1 MSKRRIASRASSV
14 TTESSEE
21 YITPDIVPTARKRK
35 KLDAV
40 RTFCWDEGEKCFKS
54 QATLAL
60 KIENFI
66 FIYRPQI

>member
-40 RTFCWDEGEKCFKS
+40 RTFLIKASRMSFNS
-54 QATLAL
+54 L
-60 KIENFI
+60 F
-66 FIYRPQI
+66 